1 MPGMKKICVKYLVEI
16 FIIIKFAYYQT
27 IMIMC
32 NMNDYICSLIR
43 YLENLLGEKVIVKV
57 LDESTVACLPIY
69 ITSAYKLYA
78 LQLLGKDLILLC
90 NTGEM
95 QFAPAQ
101 IRKQK
106 ELVESKTGKTSVF
119 AFETV
124 ASYNLQRL
132 IIQRMNYIIPGKQ
145 LFIPDMLLDLR
156 PLKGTQANNDT
167 IPAIA
172 QCMVL
177 YHLQVRSLA
186 GKNAREIAE
195 LFGVSYPNANRA
207 FRWLKDKE
215 FITLTGD
222 KTKSVSFNHEHEA
235 LWEAI
240 KPHLVNPIERTVFTD
255 ATLDDVQISGISAL
269 SGYTLINDETRK
281 TYAVSKERFKEL
293 AVATDKEF
301 GTNCIEIWKYNP
313 GYLSEN
319 GLVDRLSLYLTL
331 KDNEDERIQIELESM
346 IDNMKWYTE

>member
-1 MPGMKKICVKYLVEI
+1 MH
-16 FIIIKFAYYQT
+16 IIIKFALYQS

-32 NMNDYICSLIR
+32 NMNDYICGLIR
-43 YLENLLGEKVIVKV
+43 YLENLLGEKVIVRE
-57 LDESTVACLPIY
+57 LDERALACLPIY
-69 ITSAYKLYA
+69 ITGAYKLYT

-106 ELVESKTGKTSVF
+106 ELVEGKTGKTPLF

-132 IIQRMNYIIPGKQ
+132 IIQRVNYIIPGRQ

-156 PLKGTQANNDT
+156 PLKGSPANNDT

-172 QCMVL
+172 QCTVL

-186 GKNAREIAE
+186 GKTAREIAE
-195 LFGVSYPNANRA
+195 LFGVSYPNVNRA
-207 FRWLKDKE
+207 FRWLKDRE

-222 KTKSVSFNHEHEA
+222 RTKRVSFNHERKA
-235 LWEAI
+235 LWKAV
-240 KPHLVNPIERTVFTD
+240 KPHLVNPVERAVFTD
-255 ATLDDVQISGISAL
+255 ATLDDAQLSGISAL
-269 SGYTLINDETRK
+269 SGYTLINGEGRE

-293 AVATDKEF
+293 AVPTDKEF
-301 GTNCIEIWKYNP
+301 GANCIEIWKYNP
-313 GYLSEN
+313 CHLSEN
-319 GLVDRLSLYLTL
+319 GLVDRISLFLTL

-346 IDNMKWYTE
+346 IDKMTWYTE

>member
-1 MPGMKKICVKYLVEI
+1 
-16 FIIIKFAYYQT
+16 
-27 IMIMC
+27 
-32 NMNDYICSLIR
+32 MNDYICSLIR
-43 YLENLLGEKVIVKV
+43 YLENLLGEKVIVKA
-57 LDESTVACLPIY
+57 LDKSTVACLPIY
-69 ITSAYKLYA
+69 ITSVYKLYT
-78 LQLLGKDLILLC
+78 LRLFGKDLILLC

-101 IRKQK
+101 IRRQK

-132 IIQRMNYIIPGKQ
+132 IIQRVNYIIPGKQ

-186 GKNAREIAE
+186 GKTAREIAE
-195 LFGVSYPNANRA
+195 LFGVSYPNVNRA

-215 FITLTGD
+215 FITLAGD
-222 KTKSVSFNHEHEA
+222 RTKSVSFNHGHEA

-240 KPHLVNPIERTVFTD
+240 KPHLMNPIERTVFTD
-255 ATLDDVQISGISAL
+255 ATLDDVQISGINAL
-269 SGYTLINDETRK
+269 SRYTLINDETRE

-301 GTNCIEIWKYNP
+301 GTNSIEIWKYNP
-313 GYLSEN
+313 GHLSEN

-346 IDNMKWYTE
+346 IDKMKWYTE